1 MPFPH
6 TTFSPAISPDSICL
20 LRLSA
25 LGDITHMLPVVRTLQ
40 QHWPQTKLTWVI
52 GRAEYPLVKDIAD
65 IEFII
70 FDKTEGW
77 RAYLHLK
84 KRLGSRS
91 FDILMHMQLSLRAS
105 VISTL
110 IHAKI
115 RLGFDK
121 ARAKDMQW
129 LFSNEKISPLSTR
142 QHVVDSFL
150 EFPRHFGLTPILKW
164 ALPVNPAAL
173 DTIRKKLATDRSVLV
188 INPCAVARS
197 KSWRNWTNKG
207 YAQIADYAAQQCNMQ
222 VVLSGGPAQSEKNT
236 AEDILALCEIK
247 PVNLV
252 GKTHLDEMVALLK
265 LANIVIAPDTGP
277 IHVASALGTS
287 TIGLYAATNPQRAG
301 PYNFMDDVV
310 NKYPQALQK
319 YYQQDIKQAA
329 WGKRIK
335 TTAAMTLISVD
346 EVLEKLEAIHEPEEK
361 IR

>member
-1 MPFPH
+1 MSYPH
-6 TTFSPAISPDSICL
+6 TTFNPAIAPDSICL

-25 LGDITHMLPVVRTLQ
+25 LGDITHMLPAVRTLQ
-40 QHWPQTKLTWVI
+40 QHWPQTKLCWVI
-52 GRAEYPLVKDIAD
+52 GKAEYPLVKDITD

-84 KRLGSRS
+84 KQLAGRS

-105 VISTL
+105 AISTL

-129 LFSNEKISPLSTR
+129 LFSNEKISPLSSR

-150 EFPRHFGLTPILKW
+150 EFPRHFGLAPVLNW

-173 DTIRKKLATDRSVLV
+173 SSIRQKLDTERSVLV

-197 KSWRNWTNKG
+197 KNWRNWTHTG
-207 YAQIADYAAQQCNMQ
+207 YAEIADYAALQHNMQ
-222 VVLSGGPAQSEKNT
+222 VVLSGSPARSEKDT
-236 AEDILALCEIK
+236 AENILALCKTE

-252 GKTHLDEMVALLK
+252 GKTRLDEMVALFK
-265 LANIVIAPDTGP
+265 LADIVIAPDTGP
-277 IHVASALGTS
+277 VHIASALGTS

-301 PYNFMDDVV
+301 PYNFIDDVV

-319 YYQQDIKQAA
+319 YYQQDVIHAP

-335 TTAAMTLISVD
+335 TTAAMELISVK
-346 EVLEKLEAIHEPEEK
+346 EVIEKLTILISGTPL
-361 IR
+361 